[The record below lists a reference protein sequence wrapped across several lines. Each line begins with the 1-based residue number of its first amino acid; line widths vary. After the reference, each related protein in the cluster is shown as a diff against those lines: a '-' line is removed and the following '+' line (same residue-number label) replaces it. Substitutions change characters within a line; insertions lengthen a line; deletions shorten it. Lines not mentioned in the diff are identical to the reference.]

1 MLEPSQA
8 AMFVMA
14 VAYLLSLIAILAT
27 CVRLFSGKPLLEY
40 EPRQR
45 VPWGGLAALIS
56 LLFVLLP
63 WIFEQDSQLDPNQ
76 YIWSTLLNSVVLIGF
91 TLFILACL
99 RIFSDADAHDLGL
112 PMRPRQLASDVGI
125 GCLACLASLLP
136 VHAIHL
142 LLNVIFEPEQQH
154 ELIEML
160 IENRSPLLMLAGALA
175 AVVVAPLFEEVIFR
189 LMLQGWLER
198 VEDERLDF
206 RSSERE
212 SSVPQILE
220 ETEQENP
227 SHQDPPHQNPT
238 PQGPV
243 FSYTDLPVNGVVPQN
258 EDLGSDHA
266 STERESRAPLFGL
279 PHGWMPVL
287 ISGTAFGLAHLG
299 HGVSAFPLV
308 FFGIVLGY
316 LYQRTHRLAPCIAAH
331 MLFNAYTM
339 GLLWLS

>member
-1 MLEPSQA
+1 MFEPSQA
-8 AMFVMA
+8 AISVTSI
-14 VAYLLSLIAILAT
+14 AYLLSLLAMLAA
-27 CVRLFSGKPLLEY
+27 CVRLVSGRPLLKY
-40 EPRQR
+40 ESRQR
-45 VPWGGLAALIS
+45 VPWGGSAAMIA

-63 WIFEQDSQLDPNQ
+63 WIFEQDDQLDPNQ

-91 TLFILACL
+91 TLFVLTCL
-99 RIFSDADAHDLGL
+99 SIFSGANAHDLGF
-112 PMRPRQLASDVGI
+112 PQRSRQLASDVGI

-136 VHAIHL
+136 IHAVHL
-142 LLNVIFEPEQQH
+142 LINTIFKPEQQH

-160 IENRSPLLMLAGALA
+160 IENRSPMFMLAGTLA
-175 AVVVAPLFEEVIFR
+175 AVVVAPLFEEVVFR

-212 SSVPQILE
+212 PNFVQALA
-220 ETEQENP
+220 ETEHQDIP
-227 SHQDPPHQNPT
+227 HQDPS

-243 FSYTDLPVNGVVPQN
+243 FSYTDLPVSGVVPQK
-258 EDLGSDHA
+258 EDLDSDRV
-266 STERESRAPLFGL
+266 SPDRESRATLFGL
-279 PHGWMPVL
+279 PHGWTPVL

-316 LYQRTHRLAPCIAAH
+316 LYQRTHRMAPCIAAH